1 MKWGPT
7 TVSGVLPALLIALAS
22 PVGAEPGEATDAT
35 PPPGVNLDTLL
46 RLPKD
51 SPRIEE
57 PRRSGLSRK
66 QWEERFESANGDL
79 AESRAAL
86 RKAQD
91 ELGEMAAG
99 TDAWQLA
106 APGAP
111 AGSDNSPL
119 SYKLR
124 QEIRQ
129 QREEL
134 AAAENRLN
142 ELRIEANL
150 AGVPE
155 EWQQQGRAK

>member
-1 MKWGPT
+1 MTSIGT
-7 TVSGVLPALLIALAS
+7 TVSGALAALLIASAL

-35 PPPGVNLDTLL
+35 PPPGVDLDSLF
-46 RLPKD
+46 RLPKA
-51 SPRIEE
+51 SPRVEE
-57 PRRSGLSRK
+57 SRPGGLSRK
-66 QWEERFESANGDL
+66 QWAERFEIATGDV

-86 RKAQD
+86 GKARG
-91 ELGEMAAG
+91 ELEEMAAG
-99 TDAWQLA
+99 TDSWQLA

-129 QREEL
+129 HRDEL
-134 AAAENRLN
+134 AAAERRYE

-155 EWQQQGRAK
+155 EWQQ

>member
-1 MKWGPT
+1 MMWGRIC
-7 TVSGVLPALLIALAS
+7 VSVALGGILLALAL
-22 PVGAEPGEATDAT
+22 PVAAEPERARDAT
-35 PPPGVNLDTLL
+35 PPPGVDLDALL
-46 RLPKD
+46 RLPSD
-51 SPRIEE
+51 SPRVAE
-57 PRRSGLSRK
+57 PRRGGLTRK
-66 QWEERFESANGDL
+66 QWEERFDTANGDV
-79 AESRAAL
+79 AQSRAAL
-86 RKAQD
+86 RKARS
-91 ELGEMAAG
+91 ELEEMAAG

-129 QREEL
+129 QRDEL
-134 AAAENRLN
+134 AAAEKRLE

-155 EWQQQGRAK
+155 EWQE

>member
-1 MKWGPT
+1 MTRFGIT
-7 TVSGVLPALLIALAS
+7 ACGGLAALLIALAL
-22 PVGAEPGEATDAT
+22 PTGAESGDATDAT
-35 PPPGVNLDTLL
+35 PPPGVDLDALL

-51 SPRIEE
+51 SPRVEE
-57 PRRSGLSRK
+57 SRRGGLSRK
-66 QWEERFESANGDL
+66 QWEERFESATADV

-86 RKAQD
+86 RKAQG
-91 ELGEMAAG
+91 ELEEMAAG

-129 QREEL
+129 QRDEL
-134 AAAENRLN
+134 AAAEKRYE

-155 EWQQQGRAK
+155 EWQH

>member
-1 MKWGPT
+1 MMTPIGT
-7 TVSGVLPALLIALAS
+7 IVSGALAAVLIALAL

-35 PPPGVNLDTLL
+35 APPGVDLDSLF

-51 SPRIEE
+51 SPRVEE
-57 PRRSGLSRK
+57 PRPGGLSRK
-66 QWEERFESANGDL
+66 QWGERFEIATGDV
-79 AESRAAL
+79 AKSRAAL

-91 ELGEMAAG
+91 ALEEKAAG

-129 QREEL
+129 QRDEL
-134 AAAENRLN
+134 AAAERRYE

-155 EWQQQGRAK
+155 AWQQ